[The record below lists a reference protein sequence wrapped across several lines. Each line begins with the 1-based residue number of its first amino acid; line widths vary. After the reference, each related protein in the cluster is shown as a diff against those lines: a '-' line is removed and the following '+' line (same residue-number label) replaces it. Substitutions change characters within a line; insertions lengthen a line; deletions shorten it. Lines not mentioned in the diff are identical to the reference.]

1 MRSSKFLRTLAL
13 ACATI
18 ALGMAI
24 SAQAQTLNYFAN
36 FDGKNGWEPYGS
48 VTQATDG
55 NFYGTTGGGING
67 VYGNDNVFRMTP
79 SGEIS
84 SIYNFG
90 SQPNCTNGT
99 LPFTAPILGSDGNL
113 YGVTYAGG
121 TVCGG
126 NGVVYKMT
134 LNGAIT
140 ILHTFCSSK
149 SCADGGEPSG
159 MILASDGNFYGA
171 TGFGGTA
178 SYGTIFKISP
188 TGKYQVLYSFCS
200 QANCTDG
207 EGADFPPIQG
217 RDGNFYGTTGAG
229 GTLGAGVFYELTASG
244 VYKVLHNFCGYFNCP
259 VGEYSYAYTITQG
272 ANGNFYG
279 TTDAG
284 VFELTSTGQYTALA
298 KFAGEPSTMGWP
310 GTPLILASDGNF
322 YGTFIGGSSGSWAP
336 YATGGIY
343 EITPQGELKA
353 LYGFCRGCDSTGSTT
368 QGFTPL
374 DQVFQGTDGNFYGT
388 TAYGGIG
395 GGKGGAGDWGF
406 GTVFQFSNGLSPLVE
421 TVPVAGKAGQSV
433 IILGYGL
440 SGTTGVTFNGIA
452 AEFTVESDTYIRA
465 TVPAGASSGM
475 VSVDT
480 PAGTL
485 KSNPQFVVTK

>member
-1 MRSSKFLRTLAL
+1 
-13 ACATI
+13 
-18 ALGMAI
+18 
-24 SAQAQTLNYFAN
+24 
-36 FDGKNGWEPYGS
+36 
-48 VTQATDG
+48 
-55 NFYGTTGGGING
+55 
-67 VYGNDNVFRMTP
+67 
-79 SGEIS
+79 
-84 SIYNFG
+84 
-90 SQPNCTNGT
+90 
-99 LPFTAPILGSDGNL
+99 
-113 YGVTYAGG
+113 
-121 TVCGG
+121 
-126 NGVVYKMT
+126 
-134 LNGAIT
+134 
-140 ILHTFCSSK
+140 
-149 SCADGGEPSG
+149 
-159 MILASDGNFYGA
+159 
-171 TGFGGTA
+171 
-178 SYGTIFKISP
+178 
-188 TGKYQVLYSFCS
+188 
-200 QANCTDG
+200 
-207 EGADFPPIQG
+207 
-217 RDGNFYGTTGAG
+217 
-229 GTLGAGVFYELTASG
+229 
-244 VYKVLHNFCGYFNCP
+244 
-259 VGEYSYAYTITQG
+259 
-272 ANGNFYG
+272 
-279 TTDAG
+279 
-284 VFELTSTGQYTALA
+284 
-298 KFAGEPSTMGWP
+298 MGWP

-452 AEFTVESDTYIRA
+452 AEFTVESDTHIRA
-465 TVPAGASSGM
+465 TVPAGATTGM

-485 KSNPQFVVTK
+485 NSNPQFVVTQ

>member
-99 LPFTAPILGSDGNL
+99 LPFTAPILG
-113 YGVTYAGG
+113 
-121 TVCGG
+121 
-126 NGVVYKMT
+126 
-134 LNGAIT
+134 
-140 ILHTFCSSK
+140 
-149 SCADGGEPSG
+149 
-159 MILASDGNFYGA
+159 SDGNFYGA

-452 AEFTVESDTYIRA
+452 AEFTVESDTHIRA
-465 TVPAGASSGM
+465 TVPAGATTGM

-485 KSNPQFVVTK
+485 NSNPQFVVTQ